1 MKSILRIALGPF
13 MLMALL
19 AAAPTFGQSTNW
31 QIDPAHANAQFT
43 VRHLGISNVQG
54 EFTKITGTVQ
64 IDDKDVT
71 KSSVN
76 ATIDTTSLDTRVAQR
91 DTDVKTGILETD
103 KYPTMTFVSKRIS
116 KASDGKLQMTGDL
129 TLHGVT
135 KEVTFSVDG
144 PSDAIKDPWGNQRRG
159 VSASTKIHRTDF
171 GISKFPTS
179 IVGDEIAIQLDVEM
193 IQK

>member
-1 MKSILRIALGPF
+1 